1 MPVVINQFEIVSEP
15 PPVYA
20 PPEPENPAASPSA
33 QAPTPHDIKV
43 VMRHVQERLA
53 RVRVY

>member
-20 PPEPENPAASPSA
+20 PPEPEKQVASPSA
-33 QAPTPHDIKV
+33 QAPTPHDIEV
-43 VMRHVQERLA
+43 VMRHLQERLA

>member
-20 PPEPENPAASPSA
+20 APEPANEDPSPSA
-33 QAPTPHDIKV
+33 QVPTPHDIEV
-43 VMRHVQERLA
+43 VTRYLQERLA

>member
-15 PPVYA
+15 PPVHT
-20 PPEPENPAASPSA
+20 PSEPTNQAASPSA
-33 QAPTPHDIKV
+33 LAPTPHGIEV
-43 VMRHVQERLA
+43 VMRHLQERLA